1 MGDKVIE
8 INGEEYV
15 KVDGLISSIVDYL
28 IDGVS
33 ETFIHTSCDE
43 IAQEVVDFLKLKE
56 RGNLAA
62 GFQKLYLIR
71 KYQVQMGDQ

>member
-15 KVDGLISSIVDYL
+15 KVEGLLSSIVDYL

-33 ETFIHTSCDE
+33 ENYVHSFCDQV
-43 IAQEVVDFLKLKE
+43 ADEVMEFLRE
-56 RGNLAA
+56 NGRENLAV
-62 GFQKLYLIR
+62 GFRKLYLMR
-71 KYQVQMGDQ
+71 RYPKMMGVQ